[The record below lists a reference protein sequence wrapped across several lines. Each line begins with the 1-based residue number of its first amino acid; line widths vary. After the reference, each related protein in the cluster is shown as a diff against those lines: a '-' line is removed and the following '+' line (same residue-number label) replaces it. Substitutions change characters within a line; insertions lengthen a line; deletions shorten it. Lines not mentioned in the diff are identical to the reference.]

1 VTTTGSGTSERT
13 RHVKWI
19 MLALIVMT
27 AAVSGCGNNS
37 SSAKHSV
44 DTRVASTGATTTS
57 TSAPTTLST
66 FIDSKDGTASSEC
79 IEVQKAPI
87 PFPASFQ
94 PSLCAALNADTS
106 ITTIT
111 TAPGARGVLCV
122 DASRDSG
129 GLPLDVYRVS
139 CGVLKEGGGFE
150 DGAPL
155 GDTGQP
161 LACGLVNEAKL
172 ELRSTTVAQ
181 LQALPVAC
189 LDLEHHSV
197 TLWQRDGTSR
207 PCVVGPELITCAR

>member
-1 VTTTGSGTSERT
+1 VNASRLAGS
-13 RHVKWI
+13 
-19 MLALIVMT
+19 
-27 AAVSGCGNNS
+27 
-37 SSAKHSV
+37 
-44 DTRVASTGATTTS
+44 
-57 TSAPTTLST
+57 
-66 FIDSKDGTASSEC
+66 
-79 IEVQKAPI
+79 KAPI

-94 PSLCAALNADTS
+94 PSLCAALNTDTS
-106 ITTIT
+106 VSTVT
-111 TAPGARGVLCV
+111 TAPGAKGVLCV

-129 GLPLDVYRVS
+129 GLPNDVYRLQ

-150 DGAPL
+150 DGASVAL
-155 GDTGQP
+155 RDAGQP
-161 LACGLVNEAKL
+161 LVCGLVNEAPL